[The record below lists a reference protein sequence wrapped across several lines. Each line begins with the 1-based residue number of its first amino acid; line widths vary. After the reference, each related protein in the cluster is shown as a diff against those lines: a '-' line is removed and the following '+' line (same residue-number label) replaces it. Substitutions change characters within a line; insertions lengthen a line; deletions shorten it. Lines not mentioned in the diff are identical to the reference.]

1 LLALRQNPD
10 NLGATLILP
19 DNTAIS
25 AYTDLNYNRVSDV
38 VYVRETQAD
47 MLYELFIVEN
57 GVVIWSAQA
66 GPAHTGWNTIMLYS
80 DADGD
85 CLVEYRPSM
94 FQGVGSYVCRVF
106 SLENGEENVQK
117 EWSVEFELPVQ
128 ETPELKRFAQ
138 EVGLLL
144 RNCSVLLSTE
154 QGIVVDRYA
163 AAADLPQLYPVR
175 FDPDEIQA
183 AIDGVGMEQVTS
195 QAARFPEET
204 LSLVFAS
211 GAGAWGTELHL
222 EPDGRFS
229 GSYHDSDMGDNTPEY
244 PGGVCYISVFEGRFT
259 DIKQIGDRAWSMQ
272 MSELSTRD
280 ESGETWI
287 EDGVRYIAAEP
298 NGVADGGAFV
308 LYAPG
313 TPADELTADCRSWWP
328 DAWLWRQGEQERLD
342 GWGLYNV
349 STGAAFFTDWN

>member
-1 LLALRQNPD
+1 
-10 NLGATLILP
+10 
-19 DNTAIS
+19 
-25 AYTDLNYNRVSDV
+25 
-38 VYVRETQAD
+38 
-47 MLYELFIVEN
+47 
-57 GVVIWSAQA
+57 
-66 GPAHTGWNTIMLYS
+66 
-80 DADGD
+80 
-85 CLVEYRPSM
+85 
-94 FQGVGSYVCRVF
+94 VGSYVCRVF

-229 GSYHDSDMGDNTPEY
+229 GSYHDSDMGISDENNY
-244 PGGVCYISVFEGRFT
+244 PNGTVFIDRYSGRFG
-259 DIKQIGDRAWSMQ
+259 DFIKIDDYTYLLTVL
-272 MSELSTRD
+272 E
-280 ESGETWI
+280 ETHEFEPNAEWI
-287 EDGVRYIAAEP
+287 EDGIR
-298 NGVADGGAFV
+298 F
-308 LYAPG
+308 
-313 TPADELTADCRSWWP
+313 
-328 DAWLWRQGEQERLD
+328 
-342 GWGLYNV
+342 V
-349 STGAAFFTDWN
+349 STSPENPDIGTEYVLCLPGKPLSEIPKSVKEWELGNDSENTLTGYCLYPAQSPEIGYFQTA